1 MSVQKKKRYRTRAE
15 RVLGVMFEMGG
26 REFCIEDVKLFI
38 GAPNG
43 GGGLQSP
50 LQIEILK
57 THFVDT
63 MMSKVVLD
71 LIFSLNQPLKSADN

>member
-43 GGGLQSP
+43 GGGVAVP
-50 LQIEILK
+50 PPNRNFK
-57 THFVDT
+57 NAFCRHDDV
-63 MMSKVVLD
+63 
-71 LIFSLNQPLKSADN
+71 KSCT